1 MSRDA
6 SDSCTHSIEMLR
18 ETLHISDCLH
28 CVWQEA
34 ESVVGS
40 FTIRGADGQYVA
52 QADGVSAFGRTAVE
66 AVRNLTR
73 ILS

>member
-6 SDSCTHSIEMLR
+6 SDQCTHSIEMLR
-18 ETLHISDCLH
+18 EAMPIQECLH

-34 ESVVGS
+34 ESLVGS
-40 FTIRGADGQYVA
+40 FTVRGADGQYVA
-52 QADGVSAFGRTAVE
+52 QADGVSAFGRSAVE

>member
-1 MSRDA
+1 MRYDTL
-6 SDSCTHSIEMLR
+6 DKCTHSIEMLR
-18 ETLHISDCLH
+18 ETLHIQDCLH

-40 FTIRGADGQYVA
+40 FSIRGADGQFVA
-52 QADGVSAFGRTAVE
+52 EADGVSAFGASVIE
-66 AVRNLTR
+66 AIRNLTR

>member
-1 MSRDA
+1 
-6 SDSCTHSIEMLR
+6 
-18 ETLHISDCLH
+18 
-28 CVWQEA
+28 
-34 ESVVGS
+34 VVGS
-40 FTIRGADGQYVA
+40 FSIRGADGQYVA

>member
-1 MSRDA
+1 MTHDT
-6 SDSCTHSIEMLR
+6 SDQCMHSLEMLR
-18 ETLHISDCLH
+18 ETLHIDNCLH

-40 FTIRGADGQYVA
+40 FSIRGADGQYVA
-52 QADGVSAFGRTAVE
+52 QADGVSAFGRSAVE